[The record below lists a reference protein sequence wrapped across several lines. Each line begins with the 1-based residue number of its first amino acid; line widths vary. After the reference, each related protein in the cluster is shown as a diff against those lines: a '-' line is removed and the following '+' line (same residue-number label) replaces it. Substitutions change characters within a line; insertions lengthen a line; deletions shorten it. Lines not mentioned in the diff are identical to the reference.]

1 MPPATVFG
9 RSRPSFGWAD
19 KRRVVARPLMID
31 VGFLPVPRQEIVEP
45 AHGMAIGQA
54 LQDIAEIGEGLDVV
68 ELCSGDEGTNGG
80 PACAAA
86 VGACEQVVLASE
98 RDVPV
103 ILPMSARR
111 SRSTTVG
118 TRFTGA
124 VSGGNTANSAS
135 LGNSFTSRRRPVL
148 SRWWRHGCWIQSPAP
163 R

>member
-19 KRRVVARPLMID
+19 KRRVVARPLMIHM
-31 VGFLPVPRQEIVEP
+31 GFLPVPRQEI
-45 AHGMAIGQA
+45 
-54 LQDIAEIGEGLDVV
+54 AEVGEGLDVV

-118 TRFTGA
+118 TRF
-124 VSGGNTANSAS
+124 
-135 LGNSFTSRRRPVL
+135 
-148 SRWWRHGCWIQSPAP
+148 
-163 R
+163 